1 MVLKEII
8 DILEKEFPVSIAE
21 SWDNVGH
28 ILGYRDDIINKV
40 QVSLDLTES
49 VINKAIENGV
59 DLIITHHPPIFK
71 AIHKINDDTILGKKI
86 LKLIRH
92 GINLYTLHT
101 NLDGARDGLNQYVA
115 EKLGGKNIKIMEEL
129 KEELF
134 KIEIKID
141 KNKKNASF
149 EKLISSENLMLSE
162 DENFIKTECTGSR
175 EYINSISSKLAQ
187 ETDFNIIK
195 LENKKNTQEGTGRIF
210 NIEGNH
216 NMESYVDKIKT
227 VFDLDHVKM
236 VKSNSKEIKK
246 VAIVNGSGAS
256 FWKKAL
262 KMKADLFITGDL
274 KYHDALDAFEAGLN
288 LIDMGHYESEHFFNE
303 LIIKKLNDKVEV
315 KVYNERRIFEIR

>member
-8 DILEKEFPVSIAE
+8 DILENEFPSSIAE

-49 VINKAIENGV
+49 VINNAIENGV

-71 AIHKINDDTILGKKI
+71 AIHKINDGTILGKKI

-115 EKLGGKNIKIMEEL
+115 EKLGGNNIKIMEEL

-134 KIEIKID
+134 KMEIRI
-141 KNKKNASF
+141 KKDIKDASF
-149 EKLISSENLMLSE
+149 EKLITSENLIVSE
-162 DENFIKTECTGSR
+162 DENFLKTECNGNR
-175 EYINSISSKLAQ
+175 DYMNFISSKLGKEA
-187 ETDFNIIK
+187 DFNIIK

-210 NIEGNH
+210 GIEGNYDI
-216 NMESYVDKIKT
+216 ESYADKVKT
-227 VFDLDHVKM
+227 LFDLDHVRI

-246 VAIVNGSGAS
+246 VAVVNGSGAS

-288 LIDMGHYESEHFFNE
+288 LIDIGHYESEHFFNE